1 MLDEMGR
8 LGTAP
13 KPEHK
18 PPSHEEMLAEFNMI
32 HSVAS
37 QPLQAT
43 DINIKAAVTSSKK
56 AFNDD

>member
-1 MLDEMGR
+1 MGR